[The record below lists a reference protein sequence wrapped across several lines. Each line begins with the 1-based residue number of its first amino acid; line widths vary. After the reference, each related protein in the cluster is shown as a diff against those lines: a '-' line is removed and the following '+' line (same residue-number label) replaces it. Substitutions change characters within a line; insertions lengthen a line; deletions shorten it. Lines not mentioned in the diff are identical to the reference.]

1 MTVAQEEPR
10 DLEALGRRLFEA
22 AGNADH
28 RRLVVLV
35 GGREWA
41 VEAALRMVGGRLAQC
56 LWVSDHSPEEVVA
69 LPAAKAGR
77 ALGREFAATVFD
89 AHAGFDP
96 DAFGAVSGTVRGGGL
111 MLLLAPPLDAWPEFA
126 DPEKERIAVTPV
138 PAEQVTGR
146 FLRRLV
152 RQIRADPHRL
162 IIAEG
167 EPLPELGVSS
177 ARPAP
182 AVPAEAPF
190 RTGDQQ
196 RAVDALIK
204 VVRGHRRRPVVLI
217 SDRGRGKS
225 SAFGIA
231 AARLLSDGVDRVVIT
246 APYADAVEPV
256 FELAQQMLPG
266 SERHGS
272 VLSHGGAQLLFVP
285 PDQLL
290 RDPRDAAAV
299 FVDEAAAIPTPM
311 LESLLR
317 RHSRIAFASTV
328 HGYEGT
334 GRGFALRFR
343 DVLDR
348 LTPRWRRLTLTQPVR
363 WAPDDPL
370 EALVFKA
377 LALDAAAVPGSR
389 LDGLEREDVVAERLD
404 RDELERDEP
413 LLRQVFGLLVLAH
426 YRTRPYDLRYLLDG
440 PNVGVHVLR
449 RGGDV
454 VATALVAEEGG
465 LDAEVAEAVAA
476 GRRRPRGHL
485 IPESLAS
492 HLGLAEG
499 ARQRCLRVMRIVVHP
514 AVQGRGHGR
523 RLLEALADGGRER
536 GFDLI
541 GSSFGATT
549 ELLRF
554 WGGAG
559 FAPVRLGTQRSAAS
573 GTHSVMVLHPLS
585 PAGSELVDQAHGYF
599 GEQFPHQLGDSLR
612 DLESDLVAE
621 ILGRLRRCEIELGDL
636 DWRNVRA
643 VAGQLRRYEDC
654 PASLYRLALRSLM
667 GTNLVAEL
675 DAVAREVLIGKLLQ
689 RRSWPVLAR
698 RTGLSG
704 RAAVI
709 SALRAA
715 VGEMLARDAG

>member
-1 MTVAQEEPR
+1 MVQERPR
-10 DLEALGRRLFEA
+10 DLETLGRKLFEVARA
-22 AGNADH
+22 ANH
-28 RRLVVLV
+28 RRLVVLA

-41 VEAALRMVGGRLAQC
+41 VEAALRMVGGWLAEG
-56 LWVSDHSPEEVVA
+56 LWVSDRAPEGTAA
-69 LPAAKAGR
+69 LPAAKAR
-77 ALGREFAATVFD
+77 HALGREFAVVVFD

-111 MLLLAPPLDAWPEFA
+111 MLLLAPPLDAWPGFA
-126 DPEKERIAVTPV
+126 DPEKERIAVTPFPV
-138 PAEQVTGR
+138 EQVSGR

-152 RQIRADPHRL
+152 RQIQADPHGL
-162 IIAEG
+162 IVAEG
-167 EPLPELGVSS
+167 EPLPAISTPP
-177 ARPAP
+177 ARPA
-182 AVPAEAPF
+182 AELRVEVPF
-190 RTGDQQ
+190 RTQDQQ
-196 RAVDALIK
+196 QAVDALIK

-231 AARLLSDGVDRVVIT
+231 AARLLGDGVDRVVIT
-246 APYADAVEPV
+246 APYAEAVEPV
-256 FELAQQMLPG
+256 FQLAEQWLPG

-272 VLSHGGAQLLFVP
+272 ALSQGGVQLMFVP
-285 PDQLL
+285 PDQLV
-290 RDPRDAAAV
+290 RDPQEAAVV

-343 DVLDR
+343 EVLDR
-348 LTPRWRRLTLTQPVR
+348 LTPRWRRLTLSQPIR
-363 WAPDDPL
+363 WAEDDPL

-377 LALDAAAVPGSR
+377 LALDAVAIADDRLGAIEPEEMAV
-389 LDGLEREDVVAERLD
+389 ERLD
-404 RDELERDEP
+404 RDRLERDEP

-440 PNVGVHVLR
+440 PNVAVHVLR
-449 RGGDV
+449 RDGDV

-465 LDAEVAEAVAA
+465 LSADMAEAVAA

-523 RLLEALADGGRER
+523 RLLAALANDARER

-559 FAPVRLGTQRSAAS
+559 FTPVRLGTQRSAAS
-573 GTHSVMVLHPLS
+573 GTHSVMVLQPLS
-585 PAGSELVDQAHGYF
+585 PEGNELVAQAHGYF
-599 GEQFPHQLGDSLR
+599 GQQFPHQLGDSLR
-612 DLESDLVAE
+612 DLESELVAE
-621 ILGRLRRCEIELGDL
+621 VLGRLPRCGIELGEL

-667 GTNLVAEL
+667 GTSLAARL
-675 DAVAREVLIGKLLQ
+675 DAVPREVLIGKLLQ
-689 RRSWPVLAR
+689 RRSWTVLAR

-709 SALRAA
+709 LALRAA
-715 VGEMLARDAG
+715 VGELLAHEAG

>member
-1 MTVAQEEPR
+1 MGQEEPR
-10 DLEALGRRLFEA
+10 DLETLGRRLFEA
-22 AGNADH
+22 ARAPNH
-28 RRLVVLV
+28 RRLVVFA
-35 GGREWA
+35 GGRDWA
-41 VEAALRMVGGRLAQC
+41 EEAALRMVGGRLGEC
-56 LWVSDHSPEEVVA
+56 LWVSDHAREGTTA
-69 LPAAKAGR
+69 LSAAKAGR
-77 ALGREFAATVFD
+77 ALGREFAVAVFD

-96 DAFGAVSGTVRGGGL
+96 DAFGAVSGTIRGGGL
-111 MLLLAPPLDAWPEFA
+111 MLLLAPPLDAWPDFP

-138 PAEQVTGR
+138 PVEQVTGR

-152 RQIRADPHRL
+152 RQIRVDPHAL

-167 EPLPELGVSS
+167 EPLPGIGMSS
-177 ARPAP
+177 ARPAR
-182 AVPAEAPF
+182 AVPVEAPF
-190 RTGDQQ
+190 RTEDQQ
-196 RAVDALIK
+196 QAVDALIK

-246 APYADAVEPV
+246 APYAEAVEPV
-256 FELAQQMLPG
+256 FERAQQMLPG

-290 RDPRDAAAV
+290 RDPREAAVV

-311 LESLLR
+311 LETLLR

-348 LTPRWRRLTLTQPVR
+348 LTPRWRRLTLNQPIR
-363 WAPDDPL
+363 WAEGDPL
-370 EALVFKA
+370 ETLVFKA
-377 LALDAAAVPGSR
+377 LALDAAAVPDDR
-389 LDGLEREDVVAERLD
+389 LEAVDPEEITVETLD
-404 RDELERDEP
+404 RDRLERDEP

-465 LDAEVAEAVAA
+465 LSAEVAEAVAA

-492 HLGLAEG
+492 HLGLVEG

-523 RLLEALADGGRER
+523 RLLAALATEGRER

-559 FAPVRLGTQRSAAS
+559 FTPVRLGTQRSAAS
-573 GTHSVMVLHPLS
+573 GTHSVMMLQPLS
-585 PAGSELVDQAHGYF
+585 PAGKELVVQAHGYF
-599 GEQFPHQLGDSLR
+599 GEQFPHQLGDSMGA
-612 DLESDLVAE
+612 LESDLVAE
-621 ILGRLRRCEIELGDL
+621 VLSRLPRCEMALGEL

-643 VAGQLRRYEDC
+643 MAGQLRRYEDC
-654 PASLYRLALRSLM
+654 PASLYRLALRNLM
-667 GTNLVAEL
+667 GTGLAVQL
-675 DAVAREVLIGKLLQ
+675 DAVPREVLIGKLLQ

-709 SALRAA
+709 SALREA
-715 VGEMLARDAG
+715 VGELLAHEAG